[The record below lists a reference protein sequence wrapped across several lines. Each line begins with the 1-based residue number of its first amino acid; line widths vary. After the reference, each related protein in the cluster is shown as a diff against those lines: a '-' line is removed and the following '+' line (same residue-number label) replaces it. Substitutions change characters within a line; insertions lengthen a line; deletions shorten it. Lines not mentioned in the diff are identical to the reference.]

1 MISIITPVYNGEKF
15 IESCL
20 QNVINQNFAE
30 VEHII
35 ADGGS
40 TDKTID
46 IIKHYAN
53 QHPHIRWIS
62 EKDQGQS
69 DAMNKGIAMAQGA
82 IIGILNVDDF
92 YEPNVLSRIS
102 ELFTNLPEPTLIV
115 GNCNIWDHRNNLIQI
130 NKPKRLQPVDL
141 LMEKQINDDGMID
154 VTFPVN
160 PSAYF
165 YHKSLHQKIGVY
177 KVEEHYVM
185 DIDFL
190 LKAVKVAH
198 VKYFNELWGNF
209 RYYPGTKTFDD
220 SINGTNETRIQHLF
234 KEYAKTLPLI
244 EQWKIHLNRI
254 ILFIT
259 LRIFY
264 FSKYPQRLPQ
274 SIMNRFMKSIS
285 YFKHKT
291 AIIGDL
297 THPTATKRSP
307 VWRHAAR
314 LLFFIKSRRE
324 IEVISTND

>member
-1 MISIITPVYNGEKF
+1 MISVITPVYNGEKF

-35 ADGGS
+35 VDGGS

-46 IIKHYAN
+46 IIKDYAN

-69 DAMNKGIAMAQGA
+69 DAMNKGIAMAQGS

-92 YEPNVLSRIS
+92 YEPNVISRIS
-102 ELFTNLPEPTLIV
+102 ELFKTLPEPSLIV
-115 GNCNIWDHRNNLIQI
+115 GNCNTWDHRDKLIHI
-130 NKPKRLQPVDL
+130 NKPKRLRAVDL
-141 LMEKQINDDGMID
+141 LMEKQINDDGIID
-154 VTFPVN
+154 AAFPVN

-165 YHKSLHQKIGVY
+165 YHKSLHQQIGVY
-177 KVEEHYVM
+177 KVEEHYAM

-198 VKYFNELWGNF
+198 VKYFNETWGNY

-220 SINGTNETRIQHLF
+220 STNGTSQTRVQQLF

-244 EQWKIHLNRI
+244 EQWEMRLNRI
-254 ILFIT
+254 MIFIP
-259 LRIFY
+259 LRTSY

-285 YFKHKT
+285 YFN
-291 AIIGDL
+291 
-297 THPTATKRSP
+297 TK
-307 VWRHAAR
+307 
-314 LLFFIKSRRE
+314 
-324 IEVISTND
+324 

>member
-1 MISIITPVYNGEKF
+1 MISIITPVYNGGKF

-20 QNVINQNFAE
+20 QIVINQNFAE

-35 ADGGS
+35 VDGGS

-69 DAMNKGIAMAQGA
+69 DAMNKGIAMAKGQ

-92 YEPNVLSRIS
+92 YEPNVISRIS
-102 ELFTNLPEPTLIV
+102 ELFKALPEPTLIV
-115 GNCNIWDHRNNLIQI
+115 GNCNMWDHRGKLIQI
-130 NKPKRLQPVDL
+130 NKPKRLRTVDL
-141 LMEKQINDDGMID
+141 LMEKQINDDGIID
-154 VTFPVN
+154 AAFPVN

-165 YHKSLHQKIGVY
+165 YHKSLHQQIGVY

-198 VKYFNELWGNF
+198 VKYFPETWGNY

-220 SINGTNETRIQHLF
+220 HTNGTSQMRIKQLF

-244 EQWKIHLNRI
+244 EQLEIYFTRI
-254 ILFIT
+254 MVSIL

-264 FSKYPQRLPQ
+264 FYKYPQRLPE
-274 SIMNRFMKSIS
+274 SIMNRFQKSIS
-285 YFKHKT
+285 Y
-291 AIIGDL
+291 L
-297 THPTATKRSP
+297 NTK
-307 VWRHAAR
+307 
-314 LLFFIKSRRE
+314 
-324 IEVISTND
+324 

>member
-20 QNVINQNFAE
+20 QVVINQNFAE

-35 ADGGS
+35 VDGGS
-40 TDKTID
+40 TDTTID

-53 QHPHIRWIS
+53 QYSHIHWIS

-92 YEPNVLSRIS
+92 YEQNVLSRIS
-102 ELFTNLPEPTLIV
+102 EIFKNLPEPSFIV
-115 GNCNIWDHRNNLIQI
+115 GNCNKWDQRDNLIQI
-130 NKPKRLQPVDL
+130 NKPKRLRTVDL

-154 VTFPVN
+154 TAFPLN

-165 YHKSLHQKIGVY
+165 YHKSLHQQIGLY
-177 KVEEHYVM
+177 KVEEHYAM
-185 DIDFL
+185 DVDFL
-190 LKAVKVAH
+190 LKAVRVAH
-198 VKYFNELWGNF
+198 VKYFNETWGNF

-220 SINGTNETRIQHLF
+220 STNGTSQTRVQQLF

-244 EQWKIHLNRI
+244 EQWEIYLNRI

-274 SIMNRFMKSIS
+274 SIKNRFTKSIS
-285 YFKHKT
+285 YLNSK
-291 AIIGDL
+291 
-297 THPTATKRSP
+297 
-307 VWRHAAR
+307 
-314 LLFFIKSRRE
+314 
-324 IEVISTND
+324 

>member
-20 QNVINQNFAE
+20 QVVINQNFAE

-35 ADGGS
+35 VDGGS
-40 TDKTID
+40 TDQTID
-46 IIKHYAN
+46 IIKYYAN

-69 DAMNKGIAMAQGA
+69 DAMNKGIAMAQGL

-102 ELFTNLPEPTLIV
+102 ELFKTLPEPSLIV
-115 GNCNIWDHRNNLIQI
+115 GNCNKWDHRGKLIQI
-130 NKPKRLQPVDL
+130 NKPKRLRPVDL
-141 LMEKQINDDGMID
+141 LMGKQINDDGMID

-198 VKYFNELWGNF
+198 VKYFNEIWGNY

-220 SINGTNETRIQHLF
+220 STNGTSERRIQQLF
-234 KEYAKTLPLI
+234 KDYTKTLSFF
-244 EQWKIHLNRI
+244 EQWEIRLNRI
-254 ILFIT
+254 MIFIP

-274 SIMNRFMKSIS
+274 SIHNRFMKSIS
-285 YFKHKT
+285 SLNSK
-291 AIIGDL
+291 
-297 THPTATKRSP
+297 
-307 VWRHAAR
+307 
-314 LLFFIKSRRE
+314 
-324 IEVISTND
+324 